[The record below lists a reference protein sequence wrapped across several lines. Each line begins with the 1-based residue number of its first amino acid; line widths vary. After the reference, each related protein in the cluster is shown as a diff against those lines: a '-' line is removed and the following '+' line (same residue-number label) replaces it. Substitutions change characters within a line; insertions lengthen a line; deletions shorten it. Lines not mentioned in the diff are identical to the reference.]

1 MAFVI
6 VVLLMIITPIS
17 AHSGRT
23 DANGGH
29 CCRTNCAKWGLRDGE
44 YHYHNDGGSSSSSSN
59 SSGNSSTN
67 QSATPKAVDYT
78 KQGETAGYN
87 YKKAN
92 LDANKKAIEN
102 VRNLEAEDTNSEY
115 TLEKQKKVYKESYQS
130 TYEEDLDNEKQSDEY
145 YRKYKNYKV
154 YDVLDKKYKKEYNK
168 YKEQGVI
175 VAQQVEQV
183 L

>member
-1 MAFVI
+1 MASVI
-6 VVLLMIITPIS
+6 VVLLMTITPIS

-59 SSGNSSTN
+59 SSGKFFYKSKCYTIK
-67 QSATPKAVDYT
+67 TVDYT

-130 TYEEDLDNEKQSDEY
+130 TYEQEEKE
-145 YRKYKNYKV
+145 
-154 YDVLDKKYKKEYNK
+154 
-168 YKEQGVI
+168 
-175 VAQQVEQV
+175 AF
-183 L
+183 

>member
-1 MAFVI
+1 MASVI
-6 VVLLMIITPIS
+6 VVLLMTITPIS

-115 TLEKQKKVYKESYQS
+115 TLEKQKKS
-130 TYEEDLDNEKQSDEY
+130 T
-145 YRKYKNYKV
+145 RK
-154 YDVLDKKYKKEYNK
+154 LSKY
-168 YKEQGVI
+168 
-175 VAQQVEQV
+175 

>member
-6 VVLLMIITPIS
+6 VVLLMTITPIS

-59 SSGNSSTN
+59 TSGNSSTN

-130 TYEEDLDNEKQSDEY
+130 TYEQEEKE
-145 YRKYKNYKV
+145 
-154 YDVLDKKYKKEYNK
+154 
-168 YKEQGVI
+168 
-175 VAQQVEQV
+175 AF
-183 L
+183 